1 MSDLLLTLQQEQK
14 ELEILVNKFC
24 IMLKHT
30 KKQLDLQ
37 QPMQNYTSPALAR
50 NSKTTLNLVD

>member
-1 MSDLLLTLQQEQK
+1 MTDLILTLQQEQK

-30 KKQLDLQ
+30 KK
-37 QPMQNYTSPALAR
+37 
-50 NSKTTLNLVD
+50 LND